1 MYPFIVCGII
11 AAQVT
16 TQRRNPRKTK
26 KKKLKTKYLDD
37 FVKER
42 GVVELVEL
50 LWSLMTT

>member
-1 MYPFIVCGII
+1 V
-11 AAQVT
+11 ASSQVT
-16 TQRRNPRKTK
+16 TQKRNPRKTK

-37 FVKER
+37 FVKEK